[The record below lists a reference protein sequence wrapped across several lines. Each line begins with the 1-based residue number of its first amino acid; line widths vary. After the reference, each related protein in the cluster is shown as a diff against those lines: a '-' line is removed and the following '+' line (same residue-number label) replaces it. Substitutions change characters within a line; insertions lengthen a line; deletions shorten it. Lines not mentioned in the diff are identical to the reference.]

1 MKLNRMI
8 VLAVLSFLALT
19 ISLPVYAASAA
30 LSFAPT
36 TARVAVGGTTT
47 LDIVVDS
54 ASAKTVGTDVIVKY
68 DTARLELVG
77 ITKGNVYSSYA
88 TEVKDPTAGTV
99 SLSGFVSQ
107 NELGTGIAVKGVFAK
122 ITFKGKAPGNA
133 QVNFD
138 FTQGESKDS
147 NVVEAAGSGGDIL
160 TSAGSATITVGA
172 GGGSVATPAASPSVG
187 GAQPPLALPDAAS
200 MNPTVM
206 VIVAGMLFVLLGGIG
221 LLLSVRP

>member
-1 MKLNRMI
+1 MKLSRRT
-8 VLAVLSFLALT
+8 VLAVLSFLALA

-30 LSFAPT
+30 LSFTPT

-54 ASAKTVGTDVIVKY
+54 AGAKTIGTDVIVKY
-68 DTARLELVG
+68 DTTRLELVG
-77 ITKGNVYSSYA
+77 ITKGSVYTSYS

-107 NELGTGIAVKGVFAK
+107 NEVGTGITVKGVFAK
-122 ITFKGKAPGNA
+122 ITFKGKAAGSA

-147 NVVEAAGSGGDIL
+147 NVVEAAGTGGDIL
-160 TSAGSATITVGA
+160 TSAGSAVITVGA
-172 GGGSVATPAASPSVG
+172 GGDSVATPVASPSVG
-187 GAQPPLALPDAAS
+187 GTQPPPALPDAAS

-206 VIVAGMLFVLLGGIG
+206 VTVVGVLFVLLGGIG

>member
-1 MKLNRMI
+1 MKLSRMTALT
-8 VLAVLSFLALT
+8 VLALFALT
-19 ISLPVYAASAA
+19 IPPPVHAASAT
-30 LSFAPT
+30 LLFQPS
-36 TARVAVGGTTT
+36 TASVAVGGTTT

-68 DTARLELVG
+68 DTTRLELVG
-77 ITKGNVYSSYA
+77 ITKGSVYSSYS

-107 NELGTGIAVKGVFAK
+107 NEVGTGITVKGVFAK
-122 ITFKGKAPGNA
+122 ITFKGKAAGSA
-133 QVNFD
+133 QVRFD

-147 NVVEAAGSGGDIL
+147 NVVEAAGTGGDIL
-160 TSAGSATITVGA
+160 TSAGSAVITVGA
-172 GGGSVATPAASPSVG
+172 SGGSVATPAASPSVG
-187 GAQPPLALPDAAS
+187 GAQPPPALPDAAS

-206 VIVAGMLFVLLGGIG
+206 VTVVGMLFVLLGGIG